1 MKKDAPPPLT
11 SEEIQD
17 AIRELAK
24 GLMHYSSRVRV
35 LELLVL
41 EKGLATEGE
50 IQEVEDRVS
59 AEMNHEIGKVPRV
72 RRKGSARIQ

>member
-24 GLMHYSSRVRV
+24 GLRHYSARVRV

-41 EKGLATEGE
+41 EKGLATEGDIE
-50 IQEVEDRVS
+50 EVEDRVS
-59 AEMNHEIGKVPRV
+59 AEMNHEIGKGPLV
-72 RRKGSARIQ
+72 RKKKSVRIQ

>member
-1 MKKDAPPPLT
+1 MKKDEPPPLT

-41 EKGLATEGE
+41 EKGLATPSEME
-50 IQEVEDRVS
+50 KVEDRVS
-59 AEMNHEIGKVPRV
+59 AQMNREIG
-72 RRKGSARIQ
+72 RKKGTVKIQ